1 MSIVTLLF
9 LGGFVFVFSRTVELL
24 FEWFKTKETQAK
36 SSRHAIK
43 FRFAVTHGG
52 GFVINTRPTS
62 PPQQ

>member
-24 FEWFKTKETQAK
+24 FAWFKTKETQAK

-43 FRFAVTHGG
+43 FQFAVRTAAAL
-52 GFVINTRPTS
+52 
-62 PPQQ
+62 